1 MTAKPDKPTTSSPIT
16 GTPFHPNTQRPGSHL
31 PHFSFSNVSNLIT
44 NGITHVIDSA
54 AHAVSPIKIGK
65 HASNNSHKVRVKA
78 ARHWFQGRLFHQAQT
93 ITSRDAKKTYIVT
106 RQITLATNDH
116 KDTFVEVTPE
126 RWAFAPIKH
135 WIHIDNVT
143 PIK

>member
-1 MTAKPDKPTTSSPIT
+1 S
-16 GTPFHPNTQRPGSHL
+16 NTQQHGQNHSSYPLPSVSDVIQSVKKAVHL
-31 PHFSFSNVSNLIT
+31 VF
-44 NGITHVIDSA
+44 
-54 AHAVSPIKIGK
+54 
-65 HASNNSHKVRVKA
+65 NNSHKVRVKA

-126 RWAFAPIKH
+126 RWTFAPIKH